1 MYYIFSTR
9 YSGIFVAFLLGG
21 MIACDM
27 WNMIEDLSISPVRR
41 NFMHNDVSSP
51 DAREEF
57 WCEKLAGNY
66 FRIFFGGDQNFLRAL
81 GFVTS
86 LYIRLLHSLYM
97 SYSHV
102 YRCAQ

>member
-41 NFMHNDVSSP
+41 NFMHNDVTSP
-51 DAREEF
+51 DAREE
-57 WCEKLAGNY
+57 Y
-66 FRIFFGGDQNFLRAL
+66 
-81 GFVTS
+81 
-86 LYIRLLHSLYM
+86 
-97 SYSHV
+97 
-102 YRCAQ
+102 